1 MKKVITA
8 GIVGLF
14 AMLFSGIALAD
25 DLTITFTVPEVSSMT
40 TDVGDGITF
49 ILVQPVP
56 PGDWEEV
63 TDTFTISVSD
73 NTGNPMKVTVNT
85 SADVPSGITITADAS
100 AGLGTPATEIPI
112 TNIAKD
118 LISDIESECG
128 SSTVTLG
135 LSTSWDSLA
144 APATSSSITLVV
156 TYCEDS

>member
-1 MKKVITA
+1 MKIIITIFA
-8 GIVGLF
+8 VGLF
-14 AMLFSGIALAD
+14 AAIFSGTALAD
-25 DLTITFTVPEVSSMT
+25 DLTITFTVPEVSSMN

-49 ILVQPVP
+49 TLVQPVP

-85 SADVPSGITITADAS
+85 SAAVPAGLNITADAS

-118 LISDIESECG
+118 LITDIESECG

-144 APATSSSITLVV
+144 APATSSTITLVV
-156 TYCEDS
+156 TYCEDT